1 MSDPLNAST
10 PSPNEV
16 EPEAGAPEDP
26 AALQSAQALDED
38 ELGADPLEEGVEPPE
53 SWSEVAEGRPTPR
66 EQRAGGSLESRLD
79 AERPDQ
85 GRWSVEEAP
94 LAESRLS
101 ELDDSVDDR
110 AAAEVADATGEEV
123 VGGHGA
129 VVQGEQVDEAGRS
142 AVTAEGEVTG
152 EDARG
157 AAGSPEERAE
167 RIEESGP

>member
-53 SWSEVAEGRPTPR
+53 SWSEVAEGRPTPS
-66 EQRAGGSLESRLD
+66 EQRAGASLESRLD

-85 GRWSVEEAP
+85 GRSVEQAP

-110 AAAEVADATGEEV
+110 AAAEVADATGGEV
-123 VGGHGA
+123 VGEHGA
-129 VVQGEQVDEAGRS
+129 VVQGDQVDEAGMS
-142 AVTAEGEVTG
+142 AVTAEGEATG

-157 AAGSPEERAE
+157 AGGSPEERAE